1 MEFMEIIEEGTAA
14 PTVSNITVE
23 TMPNDN
29 LVSVPFH
36 KQTNEN
42 ISLYMAAGKR

>member
-14 PTVSNITVE
+14 PTVSSIIVE

-36 KQTNEN
+36 KQTKEN
-42 ISLYMAAGKR
+42 FSLYMAAGKQ

>member
-1 MEFMEIIEEGTAA
+1 MEFLEIIEEGTAA

-29 LVSVPFH
+29 LVSVPFS
-36 KQTNEN
+36 KQTKEN
-42 ISLYMAAGKR
+42 FTLDIAAGKR

>member
-1 MEFMEIIEEGTAA
+1 MEFMQIIEEETAA
-14 PTVSNITVE
+14 PAVSNVTVE

-36 KQTNEN
+36 KQTKEN
-42 ISLYMAAGKR
+42 FSLYMAAGKR